1 MTSYESVYNRFL
13 SSITDY
19 NLPWVPEEDLQ
30 NMLHEWM
37 LGAIVR
43 CGRYSHNFDDRDEEN
58 QTFNIDLPEKDMKAL
73 VLYMVGEWMDR
84 QVNSVELT
92 SQFIGGSEEKFYAQ
106 SNHLNS
112 IKALRD
118 DSRTEARKLLRDYS
132 YIDSSYFSE

>member
-1 MTSYESVYNRFL
+1 MISFETIYNRFL
-13 SSITDY
+13 TQITDY
-19 NLPWVPEEDLQ
+19 SLPFVPEEDLE

-43 CGRYSHNFDDRDEEN
+43 CGRYSKNFNDRDEEN
-58 QTFNIDLPEKDMKAL
+58 KCFNTDLTEKDIKAL
-73 VLYMVGEWMDR
+73 ILYMVGEWLDR

-92 SQFIGGSEEKFYAQ
+92 AQMIGGKETKFFAQ
-106 SNHLNS
+106 SQHLNS

-132 YIDSSYFSE
+132 YVDSSYFTE

>member
-1 MTSYESVYNRFL
+1 MTSFEQIYNRFL
-13 SSITDY
+13 STITDY
-19 NLPWVPEEDLQ
+19 SLPFVPEEDLE

-43 CGRYSHNFDDRDEEN
+43 CGRYSRNFDDRDEEN
-58 QTFNIDLPEKDMKAL
+58 KTFNSTLAEKDIRAL
-73 VLYMVGEWMDR
+73 ILYMVGEWLDR

-92 SQFIGGSEEKFYAQ
+92 AQMLGGKEEKFFSQA
-106 SNHLNS
+106 SHLNS

-132 YIDSSYFSE
+132 YVDNSYFE